1 VRWTGS
7 GLTLVPA
14 GLAFGEVPCFHCH
27 GRSRNPLHHC
37 RGPDSEARA
46 PSRPLPGKTW
56 PHDCSRIGELFT
68 NNTSSNRPFAAP
80 AAGRVTAG
88 SGQPLAGA
96 ASAPHQ
102 KRVRNCRSGR
112 RRDRICVPPS
122 RADGESPVAMDLL
135 RPVQIF
141 MTRTGP
147 KVLLRASISVA
158 AGFFFRGAISPLAQ
172 PVPAC
177 GLDWQSLS
185 RPHARPL
192 VS

>member
-1 VRWTGS
+1 MEVAVARSITVAALVRRGDPRQNGVCPERGRRIAVVGS
-7 GLTLVPA
+7 
-14 GLAFGEVPCFHCH
+14 
-27 GRSRNPLHHC
+27 
-37 RGPDSEARA
+37 
-46 PSRPLPGKTW
+46 
-56 PHDCSRIGELFT
+56 ELFK
-68 NNTSSNRPFAAP
+68 NNISSNRPFAAP
-80 AAGRVTAG
+80 AARYVTAG
-88 SGQPLAGA
+88 TGQPLAGA
-96 ASAPHQ
+96 ASAPSQ
-102 KRVRNCRSGR
+102 KRLRDCRTGR

-158 AGFFFRGAISPLAQ
+158 AGFFFRGAFSPLAQ

-185 RPHARPL
+185 RPHAWPL
-192 VS
+192 VR